1 MSRKAVFITGAAR
14 GIGRATAEHFARAG
28 CFVGLYDIDAHG
40 AALAAKEIATT
51 TGEGTTT
58 SGALDVADPAAWQAC
73 LEQFWPASGERLD
86 VLVNNAGILTTG
98 DFAEVPLA
106 RHAAIVDVN
115 VKGMLN
121 GCHTAFPYLKRT
133 PGSVVVNL
141 CSASAMYGVP
151 GLATYSATKAAV
163 RSLTEAL
170 DLEWSRQGIRVCD
183 VLPTFVATDMGAASM
198 PGTRIKRL
206 SGSLTAEQVAKA
218 VFAAAEHRPRLP
230 HPHRIVGR
238 QTQATALFN
247 RLVPSWVTREMFNR
261 LSH

>member
-1 MSRKAVFITGAAR
+1 MRRKAVFITGAAR

-28 CFVGLYDIDAHG
+28 YFVGLYDIDAHG
-40 AALAAKEIATT
+40 AATTAKEIAAT

-58 SGALDVADPAAWQAC
+58 SSALDVADPAAWQAC
-73 LEQFWPASGERLD
+73 LEQFWSASGGRLD

-106 RHAAIVDVN
+106 RHAAIVEIN
-115 VKGMLN
+115 FKGMLN
-121 GCHTAFPYLKRT
+121 GCHTAFPHLKRT

-141 CSASAMYGVP
+141 CSASAMYGVA

-170 DLEWSRQGIRVCD
+170 EMEWSRQDIRVCD
-183 VLPTFVATDMGAASM
+183 VQPTFVATDMGAVSM

-206 SGSLTAEQVAKA
+206 SGSLTAEKVAKA

-230 HPHRIVGR
+230 HPHRIIGR
-238 QTQATALFN
+238 RTKATAVVN
-247 RLVPSWVTREMFNR
+247 RVAPSWLIREVFNR
-261 LSH
+261 LSR

>member
-14 GIGRATAEHFARAG
+14 GIGRATAERFASAG
-28 CFVGLYDIDAHG
+28 YFVGLYDIDADG
-40 AALAAKEIATT
+40 AAHAAKEIAAT
-51 TGEGTTT
+51 TGEDTTT
-58 SGALDVADPAAWQAC
+58 SSALDVADPAAWQAC
-73 LEQFWPASGERLD
+73 IEQFWSASGGRLD

-106 RHAAIVDVN
+106 RHAAIVEVN
-115 VKGMLN
+115 FRGMLN
-121 GCHTAFPYLKRT
+121 GCHTAFPCLKRT
-133 PGSVVVNL
+133 PGAVVVNV

-163 RSLTEAL
+163 RSMTEAL

-183 VLPTFVATDMGAASM
+183 VLPTFVATDMGAASL

-218 VFAAAEHRPRLP
+218 VFAAAEQWPRLP
-230 HPHRIVGR
+230 HPHRVVGR
-238 QTQATALFN
+238 RTQATAVIN

>member
-28 CFVGLYDIDAHG
+28 YFVGLYDIDAHG
-40 AALAAKEIATT
+40 AARTAKEIAAA
-51 TGEGTTT
+51 TGEDTTT
-58 SGALDVADPAAWQAC
+58 SSALDVADPAAWQAC
-73 LEQFWPASGERLD
+73 LEQFRSASGGRLD

-106 RHAAIVDVN
+106 RHAAIVEVN
-115 VKGMLN
+115 FKGMLN

-133 PGSVVVNL
+133 PGSVVVNV

-218 VFAAAEHRPRLP
+218 VFTAAEHRPRLP

-238 QTQATALFN
+238 RTQATAVFN
-247 RLVPSWVTREMFNR
+247 RLVPSWVTREMFDR
-261 LSH
+261 LSR

>member
-1 MSRKAVFITGAAR
+1 MSRKAIFITGAAR

-28 CFVGLYDIDAHG
+28 YVVGLYDIDADG
-40 AALAAKEIATT
+40 AALTAKEIATT
-51 TGEGTTT
+51 AGEDTTT
-58 SGALDVADPAAWQAC
+58 SGALDVADPVAWQVC
-73 LEQFWPASGERLD
+73 LEQFCSASGGRLD

-115 VKGMLN
+115 FRGMLN
-121 GCHTAFPYLKRT
+121 GCHTGFPYLKRT
-133 PGSVVVNL
+133 PGAVVVNM

-163 RSLTEAL
+163 RSLTESL
-170 DLEWSRQGIRVCD
+170 DLEWSCQGIRVCD

-206 SGSLTAEQVAKA
+206 SGSLTAEQVATA

-238 QTQATALFN
+238 QTQATALVN
-247 RLVPSWVTREMFNR
+247 RLVPSWVTREMFRR